1 MFESQLSKW
10 NDLSRG
16 QRRAVLA
23 LLIILDANMGLL
35 KGWGL
40 LNLVDSLVGG
50 NIPNDMVWLLQVL
63 ESISGGF
70 LAVKILFDD
79 VPESWLRSIAIAVSP
94 LFILFMVGV
103 SLDNLFKG
111 LNDDVRLTLDLVS
124 IGTSTLTW
132 SSTYLAIAVGLTLT
146 YKVCLLYTSPSPRD
160 QRGSRMPSSA

>member
-1 MFESQLSKW
+1 MLESQFSKW
-10 NDLSRG
+10 NNLSRG
-16 QRRAVLA
+16 QRRTVLA

-50 NIPNDMVWLLQVL
+50 NIPNDMVWLLQVI

-146 YKVCLLYTSPSPRD
+146 Y
-160 QRGSRMPSSA
+160 